1 MSFFR
6 YVGRRRL
13 VGAIATVVALAV
25 LIVLTW
31 GALTYIIFVD
41 GFGRSDART
50 AATFYLLLLVAFLG
64 GIACRS
70 IWADNIDT
78 VIETIGPLGR
88 KMLRAALEEQEK
100 SESKGR
106 TAA

>member
-1 MSFFR
+1 MSFFQ
-6 YVGRRRL
+6 YVGRRRM
-13 VGAIATVVALAV
+13 VGAIATVVALA
-25 LIVLTW
+25 LLMVLTW
-31 GALTYIIFVD
+31 GALTYIIFTD
-41 GFGRSDART
+41 EFHRGDART
-50 AATFYLLLLVAFLG
+50 AATFYLLLLMAFLG

-100 SESKGR
+100 AEAKGHP
-106 TAA
+106 AA